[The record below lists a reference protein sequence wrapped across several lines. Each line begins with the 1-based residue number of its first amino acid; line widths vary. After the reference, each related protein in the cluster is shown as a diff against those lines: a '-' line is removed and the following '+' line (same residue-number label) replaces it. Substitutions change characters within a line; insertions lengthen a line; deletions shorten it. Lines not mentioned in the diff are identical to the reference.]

1 MQKNILQ
8 IFIGEIELVRQFNDL
23 IINIKRNSDFVI
35 QNIFYEIKIILY
47 III

>member
-47 III
+47 MII